1 MLTYDQ
7 MSVLM
12 QHLTN
17 GVLKASDQTDLNTT
31 YTLVGMG
38 LLQQVGAVKMWVVTK
53 AGAEMALR
61 NRLTWK
67 LMNAATAL
75 FRLSDDKRD
84 RLFYNVCKF

>member
-17 GVLKASDQTDLNTT
+17 GVLKASEQPNQDITYDL
-31 YTLVGMG
+31 VQMG

-67 LMNAATAL
+67 LMNLVTAL
-75 FRLSDDKRD
+75 LRLSDDKRD
-84 RLFYNVCKF
+84 RLFYSVCKF